1 MGGYDGEFVGAGVGA
16 KPNFSPTSPIFKFFH
31 NFISNF
37 SHKNGYIKFQLLK
50 LSIKKARSR
59 LFCYVQYKFNVR
71 DDFFNWFL
79 HYTCKV
85 QRIRQN

>member
-1 MGGYDGEFVGAGVGA
+1 MGGNDGEFVGAGVGT

-50 LSIKKARSR
+50 LST
-59 LFCYVQYKFNVR
+59 Y
-71 DDFFNWFL
+71 
-79 HYTCKV
+79 
-85 QRIRQN
+85 